1 MSNAT
6 AAERR
11 RGVSRASL
19 WRRTITTDGGERGHR
34 FTEGSLRK
42 KSFYYT
48 IGLTFKWLIGLKRN
62 EEILLVALKSK
73 KLALK

>member
-1 MSNAT
+1 MDGVGEQCSD
-6 AAERR
+6 R

-42 KSFYYT
+42 KSFY
-48 IGLTFKWLIGLKRN
+48 
-62 EEILLVALKSK
+62 S
-73 KLALK
+73 